1 MSAYV
6 FGGKSK
12 LDYQPGR
19 VWTRRDTVG
28 VNECAQMKVGINY
41 VGEVVLQ
48 LCYETV
54 TGIHYVKQTP
64 RQCRHFAEPKF
75 GGQARTIDG

>member
-1 MSAYV
+1 MSAHV

-28 VNECAQMKVGINY
+28 VDECTQMKVGINY
-41 VGEVVLQ
+41 VAEVVLQ